1 MKRTSAMGIALGL
14 AAAGL
19 ALGAPSSALAKAY
32 KGGELFSSQAYLHGR
47 MEVRM
52 RMARGS
58 GILSTFFTY
67 KDGSEIEGTFWEE
80 IDIEV
85 FGKDNAT
92 SWQTNIITGVGTRT
106 TSEGVHT
113 QPTSLADD
121 YHTYVLEWTPEYV
134 SWKLDGV
141 EVRRTT
147 GGQVGDLTN
156 PQSLRFNLWAANI
169 ESWVGPFDTGA
180 LPAYQFVN
188 WIKFYR
194 YDGGQFTLDWTD
206 NFDAL
211 DAARWGRADWTFN
224 ENLVDFDPNNVI
236 VRDGT
241 LILALTPEGQTG
253 FTGAVPVDSAGNGTE
268 TGDTTDGEMSTADTG
283 ADMSDGSD
291 DNSTGPGLGSD
302 TSAASDDTVAT
313 TSTATNTSSVPTSN
327 SSNPVTSTPT
337 SGGATTT
344 NTTATTGATSQNGS
358 PTSVPGGISSAE
370 TSSSSGGGP
379 TVSGPGAT
387 GGASGDEPS
396 GCACRLTSQ
405 SDPGQAASSSS
416 LLGLALAIW
425 IRRRKTRV

>member
-1 MKRTSAMGIALGL
+1 
-14 AAAGL
+14 
-19 ALGAPSSALAKAY
+19 
-32 KGGELFSSQAYLHGR
+32 

-106 TSEGVHT
+106 TDEAVHT
-113 QPTSLADD
+113 HPTSLADD

-134 SWKLDGV
+134 VWKLDGV
-141 EVRRTT
+141 EVRRIT
-147 GGQVGDLTN
+147 GGQVGDLTS

-194 YDGGQFTLDWTD
+194 YEGGQFTLDWTD
-206 NFDAL
+206 DFDAF

-241 LILALTPEGQTG
+241 LILALTLEGQTG
-253 FTGAVPVDSAGNGTE
+253 FTGAVPVDSAGNDTE
-268 TGDTTDGEMSTADTG
+268 TGDPTDGEPSTADTG
-283 ADMSDGSD
+283 ADTSDGSD
-291 DNSTGPGLGSD
+291 NNSTGTSLGGE
-302 TSAASDDTVAT
+302 TSAASEDTAN
-313 TSTATNTSSVPTSN
+313 TSTATNTTTATSTSN
-327 SSNPVTSTPT
+327 GSEPATSTSGAPT
-337 SGGATTT
+337 PT
-344 NTTATTGATSQNGS
+344 NTTTAGTSQSGS
-358 PTSVPGGISSAE
+358 PTSLPGGTSSETIGSSSA
-370 TSSSSGGGP
+370 GGP

-387 GGASGDEPS
+387 GDGAGDDAS
-396 GCACRLTSQ
+396 GCACRLTPQ
-405 SDPGQAASSSS
+405 SGRGQAASS
-416 LLGLALAIW
+416 LIGLALAFW
-425 IRRRKTRV
+425 IRRRKTRA

>member
-92 SWQTNIITGVGTRT
+92 TWQSNIITGVGTRT
-106 TSEGVHT
+106 TSEGEHT
-113 QPTSLADD
+113 HPASLADD

-134 SWKLDGV
+134 MWKLDGV
-141 EVRRTT
+141 EVRKTT
-147 GGQVGDLTN
+147 GGQVGDLTS

-194 YDGGQFTLDWTD
+194 YEGGQFTLDWTD
-206 NFDAL
+206 DFDAF

-253 FTGAVPVDSAGNGTE
+253 FTGTVPADSAGNGNETDD
-268 TGDTTDGEMSTADTG
+268 TGDTSEGEISTADTG
-283 ADMSDGSD
+283 ADPSD
-291 DNSTGPGLGSD
+291 DSDNGSNGTSLGGD
-302 TSAASDDTVAT
+302 TRAASDDSAATAST
-313 TSTATNTSSVPTSN
+313 TSTSTTSN
-327 SSNPVTSTPT
+327 SSDPVTSAPT
-337 SGGATTT
+337 TGGSTST
-344 NTTATTGATSQNGS
+344 NTTTTAGTSPS
-358 PTSVPGGISSAE
+358 SSSTSAPGGTSSSE
-370 TSSSSGGGP
+370 TSSSSAGGP
-379 TVSGPGAT
+379 TQSVPGT
-387 GGASGDEPS
+387 TSDGGADEAS
-396 GCACRLTSQ
+396 GCACRLTAQ
-405 SDPGQAASSSS
+405 PGGGQAASP
-416 LLGLALAIW
+416 LLGLALAYW
-425 IRRRKTRV
+425 IRRRRTRT

>member
-1 MKRTSAMGIALGL
+1 MKRTSAIGIALGV

-113 QPTSLADD
+113 HPTSLADD

-134 SWKLDGV
+134 SWTLDGV
-141 EVRRTT
+141 EVRKTT

-156 PQSLRFNLWAANI
+156 AQSLRFNLWAANI

-194 YDGGQFTLDWTD
+194 YEGGQFTLDWTD
-206 NFDAL
+206 NFDSF

-291 DNSTGPGLGSD
+291 DNSAGPSFGND
-302 TSAASDDTVAT
+302 TSAASDDTAAT
-313 TSTATNTSSVPTSN
+313 TSTATTTSPATTSN
-327 SSNPVTSTPT
+327 NTDPVTSTQT
-337 SGGATTT
+337 SGGPTTT
-344 NTTATTGATSQNGS
+344 NTAPTTVGTSSNGS
-358 PTSVPGGISSAE
+358 STSVPGG
-370 TSSSSGGGP
+370 TSSSETSTAGGS
-379 TVSGPGAT
+379 TASGPGVT

-396 GCACRLTSQ
+396 GCACRLTSD
-405 SDPGQAASSSS
+405 SDRGQAASSSS
-416 LLGLALAIW
+416 LLGLALAW
-425 IRRRKTRV
+425 WMRRRKTRA